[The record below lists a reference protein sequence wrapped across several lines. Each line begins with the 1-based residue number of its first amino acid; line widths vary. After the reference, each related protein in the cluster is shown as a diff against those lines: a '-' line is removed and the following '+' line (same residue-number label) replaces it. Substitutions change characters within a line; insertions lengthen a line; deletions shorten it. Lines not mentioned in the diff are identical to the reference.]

1 MYRILLFITLL
12 TGSVVSVSAQES
24 ETRSLSNFSE
34 VSVGEAISVI
44 LIPGNKNEAIVKV
57 RNIDLEDVET
67 NVSGGRLKI
76 ELRGNRHRNI
86 DVEIS
91 LTYKY
96 IDEVSVSSAADVV
109 TKGPIKSTSLDISV
123 SSAGDAELD
132 IIAEEIDVD
141 VSSSGDLTLSGKTSS
156 QRVSVSSAGDYD
168 AYDLD
173 CDEAY
178 VRASSAGSA
187 KINANKKIDAK
198 ASSAGSVNYKGDP
211 DKVYVSSSSG
221 GDINKSH

>member
-1 MYRILLFITLL
+1 MYRILLIIISLA
-12 TGSVVSVSAQES
+12 GSAVAVSAQES

-44 LIPGNKNEAIVKV
+44 LIPGNKNEAVVKV

-76 ELRGNRHRNI
+76 ELSGNRYRNI
-86 DVEIS
+86 DVEVT
-91 LTYKY
+91 LTYES

-109 TKGPIKSTSLDISV
+109 TKGPIKSASLEISV
-123 SSAGDAELD
+123 SSAGNAELD
-132 IIAEEIDVD
+132 IIAEEIEID
-141 VSSSGDLTLSGKTSS
+141 VSSSGDLALSGKTSS

-187 KINANKKIDAK
+187 RINAVKKIDAK
-198 ASSAGSVNYKGDP
+198 ASSAGSVNYRGNP

>member
-1 MYRILLFITLL
+1 MYRILTFIILFAGI
-12 TGSVVSVSAQES
+12 VVSVSAQES
-24 ETRSLSNFSE
+24 ETRSLSDFSE

-44 LIPGNKNEAIVKV
+44 LIPGTKNEAVIKV

-76 ELRGNRHRNI
+76 ELSGNRYRNI
-86 DVEIS
+86 DVEVT
-91 LTYKY
+91 LTYES

-109 TKGPIKSTSLDISV
+109 TKGPIKSASLQISV
-123 SSAGDAELD
+123 SSAGNAELD
-132 IIAEEIDVD
+132 IIADEIDID

-156 QRVSVSSAGDYD
+156 QKVTVSSAGDYD
-168 AYDLD
+168 AYDLE

-187 KINANKKIDAK
+187 RINAVKKIDAK
-198 ASSAGSVNYKGDP
+198 ASSAGSVNYRGNP

>member
-1 MYRILLFITLL
+1 MYRILIFIVLL
-12 TGSVVSVSAQES
+12 AGSVVSVSAQES
-24 ETRSLSNFSE
+24 ETRSLSDFSE
-34 VSVGEAISVI
+34 VSVGEAISVV
-44 LIPGNKNEAIVKV
+44 LIPGNKNEAVVKV

-67 NVSGGRLKI
+67 NVSGGMLKI
-76 ELRGNRHRNI
+76 ELNGNRYRNI

-109 TKGPIKSTSLDISV
+109 TIGPIKSASLDISV
-123 SSAGDAELD
+123 SSAADAELD
-132 IIAEEIDVD
+132 IIAEEIDID
-141 VSSSGDLTLSGKTSS
+141 VSSSGDLTISGKTNS

-187 KINANKKIDAK
+187 RINASKKIDAK
-198 ASSAGSVNYKGDP
+198 ASSAGSVNYKGNP
-211 DKVYVSSSSG
+211 DKVSVSSSSG